1 MWIVS
6 TNGFISLVQDRKNK
20 DVLHVRARVAD
31 DISAH
36 FPDAT
41 IQVFHGADYRYR
53 ALISREEVA
62 AKMFDMINEMSYTSH
77 FKDVALRMAP
87 KSAARHTAYYG
98 TWNAM
103 ANMQDYAPYSTVS
116 RAEAAKRPKVT
127 TPFTGWDSEWVP
139 RREDTSVGRE
149 EIITDSE
156 LALFS
161 EEEQQA
167 VAENFRRDVTALTFR
182 EMEDY
187 VDSLI
192 ASGKLK
198 QTDNT
203 DWDAIDWDALPEE
216 EDDVPYYK
224 PQPKKKKSKK
234 KWWSRA

>member
-62 AKMFDMINEMSYTSH
+62 AKMFDMINEMAYTSH
-77 FKDVALRMAP
+77 FKDVALKTAP
-87 KSAARHTAYYG
+87 KNGSRHTAYYG

-103 ANMQDYAPYSTVS
+103 ANMQDYAPYSKVP
-116 RAEAAKRPKVT
+116 RPTRPTPAVT
-127 TPFTGWDSEWVP
+127 RPFSGWSDDWVP
-139 RREDTSVGRE
+139 RREDVSGGRE
-149 EIITDSE
+149 EVITDSE

-167 VAENFRRDVTALTFR
+167 VAENYHKDVTALTFR

-187 VDSLI
+187 VESLI
-192 ASGKLK
+192 SSGKLK
-198 QTDNT
+198 QPDDT